1 MQHRYV
7 DALITELRM
16 RADYLHA
23 PVRTIYIGGGTPS
36 VLEASELLRLILALE
51 EFAGDGVEEF
61 TVECNPDDIASPE
74 SPVLQVLAQ
83 TSVNRVSMG
92 AQTFSDERLAFLHRR
107 HKAGDVARAVS
118 NLRKIGIANVSIDL
132 MFGFPNQ
139 TLAEW
144 EADVDEALRLQPNHL
159 SAYSLMYEEGTA
171 LYRLLEQSK
180 VQEIDEELSRGM
192 YERLIDQLTSAGY
205 EHYEIS
211 NFALPGMRSRHNSS
225 YWRAVPYLGLG
236 AAAHSYNGTSR
247 QWNVDNVKTYCDLL
261 APQHDASS
269 LQQDAS
275 SLSQVPSSI
284 QQDASSDIMAR
295 LCEVEQ
301 LETATRY
308 NDLIA
313 TALRTSDG
321 ISLNGFT
328 ERYNLPSSYLDYLR
342 ETAAPMITKG
352 LLAIT
357 NDSLH
362 LTRKALFVSD
372 DVMSELIYCE

>member
-7 DALITELRM
+7 DALIAELRM
-16 RADYLHA
+16 RSDYLHA

-36 VLEASELLRLILALE
+36 VLDASELLRLIRALE

-74 SPVLQVLAQ
+74 SSVLQVLAQ

-107 HKAGDVARAVS
+107 HKAGDVARAVN
-118 NLRKIGIANVSIDL
+118 NLRQIGITNVSIDL
-132 MFGFPNQ
+132 MFGFPDQ

-144 EADVDEALRLQPNHL
+144 ESDVDEALRLHPNHL

-171 LYRLLEQSK
+171 LYRLLGQHK
-180 VQEIDEELSRGM
+180 VQEIDEELSRSM
-192 YERLIDQLTSAGY
+192 YERLIEKLTAAGY

-247 QWNVDNVKTYCDLL
+247 QWNVDNVKNYCDLL
-261 APQHDASS
+261 APQ
-269 LQQDAS
+269 QDT
-275 SLSQVPSSI
+275 
-284 QQDASSDIMAR
+284 SSDIMAR

-301 LETATRY
+301 LDTATRY

-321 ISLNGFT
+321 ISLEDFS

-342 ETAAPMITKG
+342 ETAAPMINKG

>member
-16 RADYLHA
+16 RADYLHS

-36 VLEASELLRLILALE
+36 VLVASELLRLIRVLE
-51 EFAGDGVEEF
+51 EYAGDGVEEF
-61 TVECNPDDIASPE
+61 TVECNPDDIASLD
-74 SPVLQVLAQ
+74 SPLLKVLAQ

-92 AQTFSDERLAFLHRR
+92 AQTFADERLTFLHRR

-118 NLRKIGIANVSIDL
+118 NLRKIGITNVSIDL

-171 LYRLLEQSK
+171 LYRLLEQDK

-192 YERLIDQLTSAGY
+192 YERLIDKLTSAGY

-247 QWNVDNVKTYCDLL
+247 QWNVDDARIYCDLL
-261 APQHDASS
+261 APQQEEASPHQ
-269 LQQDAS
+269 LTS
-275 SLSQVPSSI
+275 SEIL
-284 QQDASSDIMAR
+284 AR
-295 LCEVEQ
+295 LCEVES
-301 LETATRY
+301 LDTATRY

-321 ISLNGFT
+321 ISLDGFY

-342 ETAAPMITKG
+342 QTAAPMIDKG
-352 LLAIT
+352 LLAVT
-357 NDSLH
+357 NSSLH

>member
-7 DALITELRM
+7 DALIAELRM
-16 RADYLHA
+16 RSDYLHA

-36 VLEASELLRLILALE
+36 VLDASELLRLIRALE

-61 TVECNPDDIASPE
+61 TVECNPDDIASPD

-107 HKAGDVARAVS
+107 HKAGDVARAVN
-118 NLRKIGIANVSIDL
+118 NLRQIGITNVSIDL
-132 MFGFPNQ
+132 MFGFPDQ

-144 EADVDEALRLQPNHL
+144 ESDVDEALRLHPNHL

-171 LYRLLEQSK
+171 LYRLLEQHK
-180 VQEIDEELSRGM
+180 VQEIDEELSRSM
-192 YERLIDQLTSAGY
+192 YERLIEKLTVAGY

-225 YWRAVPYLGLG
+225 YWCAVPYLGLG

-247 QWNVDNVKTYCDLL
+247 QWNVDDVKTYCDLL
-261 APQHDASS
+261 AP
-269 LQQDAS
+269 LQDAF
-275 SLSQVPSSI
+275 SLSQVSSSI
-284 QQDASSDIMAR
+284 LQDASSDIMAR

-301 LETATRY
+301 LDTATRY

-321 ISLNGFT
+321 ISLDDFS
-328 ERYNLPSSYLDYLR
+328 ERYNLPTMYLDYLR
-342 ETAAPMITKG
+342 ETATPMITKG

-357 NDSLH
+357 DDSLH

-372 DVMSELIYCE
+372 DVMSELICCE